1 MIYIFSNKNRCKFF
15 FALILL
21 LTLFLFFR
29 LHRKLKISYF
39 FLFRSKSLYLH
50 QFQEQSEAMQRNPH
64 SYQIATGYRTFYSLS
79 LIYQPITKKRLFLV
93 KKSIFRLDT
102 FHSRLS

>member
-29 LHRKLKISYF
+29 LHRKLVLVHAYVAHDPAVGHTTVTTIKGKNAF
-39 FLFRSKSLYLH
+39 FF
-50 QFQEQSEAMQRNPH
+50 
-64 SYQIATGYRTFYSLS
+64 TTFKAL
-79 LIYQPITKKRLFLV
+79 LKRL
-93 KKSIFRLDT
+93 IHGT
-102 FHSRLS
+102 I

>member
-29 LHRKLKISYF
+29 LQL
-39 FLFRSKSLYLH
+39 LLY
-50 QFQEQSEAMQRNPH
+50 
-64 SYQIATGYRTFYSLS
+64 
-79 LIYQPITKKRLFLV
+79 
-93 KKSIFRLDT
+93 FRLLHEHETTNFGDCN
-102 FHSRLS
+102 HKNCGN

>member
-39 FLFRSKSLYLH
+39 FLFGQNPYICISSKSEAKQCAEISTATNRYQLPGLSFFTLY
-50 QFQEQSEAMQRNPH
+50 QSA
-64 SYQIATGYRTFYSLS
+64 
-79 LIYQPITKKRLFLV
+79 
-93 KKSIFRLDT
+93 D
-102 FHSRLS
+102 

>member
-39 FLFRSKSLYLH
+39 FLFRSNPYICISSKSEAKQCAEISTATKSL
-50 QFQEQSEAMQRNPH
+50 
-64 SYQIATGYRTFYSLS
+64 
-79 LIYQPITKKRLFLV
+79 PITRLIVLYAL
-93 KKSIFRLDT
+93 SI
-102 FHSRLS
+102 SRLKENLSFL